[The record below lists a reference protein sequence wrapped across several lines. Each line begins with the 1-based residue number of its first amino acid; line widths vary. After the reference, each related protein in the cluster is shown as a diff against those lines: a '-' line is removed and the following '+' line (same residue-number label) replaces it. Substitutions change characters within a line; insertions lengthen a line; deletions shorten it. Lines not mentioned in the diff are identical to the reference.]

1 MKISY
6 KSIWRSV
13 MESDYRDISDLKTQ
27 VAVVKERQK
36 VIDGRLAEIIE
47 SNKAISDE
55 LKQMY
60 ELNSNPK
67 KEFLTVIVRS
77 SAMVI
82 ASLMATVLAIIMMNR
97 G

>member
-1 MKISY
+1 
-6 KSIWRSV
+6 